1 MVVFQTMAVMTLS
14 FPFRSSTLID
24 ACRLRRA
31 ERYKACVDD
40 IPFDCPLRPRAEGT
54 YRIIL
59 LVYGSNT
66 NKLSIA
72 LIAKS
77 SGDGVALKGQ
87 GYCTGAALLVFD
99 SSTIV
104 RKVGGA
110 SRHFGGAAA
119 LSENAVFNSVGAS
132 TGALV
137 ADLDTGNA
145 LGEGGILNCQAAVTS
160 KVNALIASADLA
172 VVHGQIDRTG
182 FAISKEDATSCVST
196 NACTLIGAVFENNI
210 LRHTGIRSITPN
222 SEVLCIIDLNSK
234 VSVLT
239 CVARIDSKLAIFKVS
254 AVGIDGDILG
264 DI

>member
-1 MVVFQTMAVMTLS
+1 MIA
-14 FPFRSSTLID
+14 PPPKGGED
-24 ACRLRRA
+24 
-31 ERYKACVDD
+31 
-40 IPFDCPLRPRAEGT
+40 

-66 NKLSIA
+66 IKLSIA
-72 LIAKS
+72 LIAKCF
-77 SGDGVALKGQ
+77 GDGVALKGQ

-99 SSTIV
+99 SSTIG

-137 ADLDTGNA
+137 ADLDTGSTF
-145 LGEGGILNCQAAVTS
+145 GEGGILNCQAAVTS

-182 FAISKEDATSCVST
+182 FAISPEDATRGNIVT
-196 NACTLIGAVFENNI
+196 AVNALAFKGAVFKNNI
-210 LRHTGIRSITPN
+210 LRCTSVRSITPN
-222 SEVLCIIDLNSK
+222 SEVLCILDLNSK

-239 CVARIDSKLAIFKVS
+239 CIARIDSKLAIFKVS
-254 AVGIDGDILG
+254 AICMDCQVFR
-264 DI
+264 